1 MAHSLPS
8 RRRPAG
14 ATHSRL
20 AAALLASSALLG
32 APAAQAAPAA
42 GGGGKPAN
50 VLVAFTGVVKDTKG
64 NALPGATIIIRGTKS
79 GTTSGA
85 DGTFRFNLPTGNEV
99 LIISSVGFKTQEI
112 EVKGRTT
119 VEIRMEDDMAALDD
133 VVVVAYGAQ
142 KKAHL
147 TGSVVAVN
155 MEAIQNLPVSSLS
168 AAIQGQLPGVS
179 VSGGT
184 GRPGEPG
191 LITVRNPIV
200 LSKDGGTTQP
210 LYVIDNVVRTQD
222 DFNLLDQS
230 EVEAFSV
237 LKDAAAAIYGA
248 RANQGVVVVTTKRG
262 KVGPPKFSYSGSG
275 GVTDAPMLPKMMN
288 GLQQA
293 TYLNDL
299 NKTAGK
305 LDTDQSIYTPDEL
318 DYFANH
324 NTDWLRKAWKPSL
337 LTRHALNMSGGSDR
351 VTYFAGVTYNY
362 QNANFQ
368 GNSNNK
374 WTFRASTD
382 VKVARGL
389 SAGLSLSGSL
399 NNKYNYYLK
408 QGGENIENDMR
419 SLLYAS
425 QFNPPYVNGLPILT
439 STANSNTV
447 EATNFF
453 AAQAT
458 DNYNNSRYNSLNLTA
473 NISYDLPWVKGL
485 QARVLYNRTLDNT
498 FGKQYGTYYN
508 TYRFAMT
515 GGHNHL
521 FGNEDA
527 GVAPVMIGVTPIKNG
542 DIVRLVSKYFDSY
555 QLNGYL
561 NYNNKFGKHEISA
574 IAFFEQSETNTDQ
587 VEGYQEGVIVGGL
600 DNMNYATGTQTSV
613 EAQSEFGTLSYA
625 GRVNY
630 AYADKY
636 LLEFAIRRDASTNF
650 APAYRW
656 GTFPSLSAGWVV
668 SEEPFFRSRVPV
680 VNFLKIRGSVGL
692 LGGDATRAYNWL
704 TSYNKQLGKGAI
716 FGTGNGDKTLAIAPD
731 NAMANPRARWDDNT
745 KYNAGIDAQFFN
757 GRVSLSVDGFYDH
770 RYNMLTAISS
780 SVPLLVGSTLPS
792 ENFASVNG
800 FGYEISL
807 GYNNRVTKDFG
818 FRLNTFFTWNDN
830 KQIIVDVE
838 RGKLGTYLDPTGL
851 STDPG
856 VFGYHYAGF
865 FRTDDEVKAFMA
877 RPENANYTIGGKK
890 PAAGMLYYADV
901 RGEKDANGNYT
912 GPDGKITEADQDY
925 LTPKSNNHYSIGFNP
940 QITYKSLTI
949 SATMGLSFGGQATV
963 EGNARAAATATVNR
977 PAFWADHW
985 TPDNTGATMPAPYYA
1000 SSAGGGMNAY
1010 TSEFWF
1016 RSAFS
1021 AGMRNANVS
1030 YTFPAALANRL
1041 HMSNLN
1047 VFFVAVNPL
1056 NFYNPYNYKT
1066 YSGAFDAYP
1075 TLRSLSLGLNMSL

>member
-8 RRRPAG
+8 RRSLAG
-14 ATHSRL
+14 ATPSRL
-20 AAALLASSALLG
+20 AAALLVGGALLG
-32 APAAQAAPAA
+32 AAPAQAAASPAPTA
-42 GGGGKPAN
+42 DIN
-50 VLVAFTGVVKDTKG
+50 EAFTGVVKDTKG

-79 GTTSGA
+79 GTTSAA

-99 LIISSVGFKTQEI
+99 LIISSVGFKTQEV
-112 EVKGRTT
+112 EVKGRATLE
-119 VEIRMEDDMAALDD
+119 VRLEEDNAALDE
-133 VVVVAYGAQ
+133 VVVVGYGTQ
-142 KKAHL
+142 TKAHL
-147 TGSVVAVN
+147 TGAVASVN

-168 AAIQGQLPGVS
+168 AAISGQMPGVG

-191 LITVRNPIV
+191 LITVRNPSV
-200 LSKDGGTTQP
+200 LAKEGTTQP

-262 KVGPPKFSYSGSG
+262 KNGPPKFSYSGSG
-275 GVTDAPMLPKMMN
+275 GVTDAAQLPKMMT

-299 NKTAGK
+299 NTQAGLLPTNTA
-305 LDTDQSIYTPDEL
+305 IYTQDEL
-318 DYFANH
+318 DYYANN
-324 NTDWLRKAWKPSL
+324 NTDWLRMAWKPSL

-362 QNANFQ
+362 QNANFK

-425 QFNPPYVNGLPILT
+425 QFNAPYVNGLPILT

-458 DNYNNSRYNSLNLTA
+458 DNYNNSRYNGLNLTA
-473 NISYDLPWVKGL
+473 NINYDIPWVKGL
-485 QARVLYNRTLDNT
+485 QARVLYNRTLDNS
-498 FGKQYGTYYN
+498 FGKQYGTFYN

-521 FGNEDA
+521 YTND
-527 GVAPVMIGVTPIKNG
+527 VIGVTPIKNG

-555 QLNGYL
+555 QFNGYL
-561 NYNNKFGKHEISA
+561 NYNNKFGKHSVSA

-587 VEGYQEGVIVGGL
+587 IEGYQEGVIVGGL
-600 DNMNYATGTQTSV
+600 DNMNYATGTQTSA
-613 EAQSEFGTLSYA
+613 EAQSEFGTLSFA
-625 GRVNY
+625 GRLNY

-636 LLEFAIRRDASTNF
+636 LLEFAVRRDASTNF

-656 GTFPSLSAGWVV
+656 GTFPSLSVGWVM
-668 SEEPFFRSRVPV
+668 SEEPFFRNHVPV
-680 VNFLKIRGSVGL
+680 VSFLKLRGSIGY
-692 LGGDATRAYNWL
+692 LGGDATKPYQWL
-704 TSYNKQLGKGAI
+704 SSYNKQLGKGAI
-716 FGTGNGDKTLAIAPD
+716 FGTGNGDKTLVIAPD
-731 NAMANPRARWDDNT
+731 NSMANPRVRWDDDI

-757 GRVSLSVDGFYDH
+757 GRVSLTVDGFYDH
-770 RYNMLTAISS
+770 RYNMLTAITS
-780 SVPLLVGSTLPS
+780 SVPLLVGATLPS
-792 ENFASVNG
+792 ENYGSVDG
-800 FGYEISL
+800 FGYEVSL
-807 GYNNRVTKDFG
+807 GYNNRITKDFG

-830 KQIIVDVE
+830 KQILVDVE
-838 RGKLGTYLDPTGL
+838 KGKLNTYLDPTGQ
-851 STDPG
+851 SSDQG

-865 FRTDDEVKAFMA
+865 FRTTDDVKAFMA
-877 RPENANYTIGGKK
+877 RPENANYTIGGKT
-890 PAAGMLYYADV
+890 PAPGMLYYTDV
-901 RGEKDANGNYT
+901 RGDKDANGNYT
-912 GPDGKITEADQDY
+912 APDGKITEADQDY
-925 LTPKSNNHYSIGFNP
+925 LTPKASSHYSVGFNP

-963 EGNARAAATATVNR
+963 ESGARSAATATINR
-977 PAFWADHW
+977 PEFWADHW
-985 TPDNTGATMPAPYYA
+985 TPDNPNAAMPSPYYT
-1000 SSAGGGMNAY
+1000 SSAGGGVNAY

-1016 RSAFS
+1016 RNAFS

-1030 YTFPAALANRL
+1030 YSFPAGFTNRL
-1041 HMSNLN
+1041 HLSSLN
-1047 VFFVAVNPL
+1047 VFFVAVNPF
-1056 NFYNPYNYKT
+1056 NFYNPYSYKT
-1066 YSGAFDAYP
+1066 YSGAFDSYP
-1075 TLRSLSLGLNMSL
+1075 TLRSLSLGLNVSL